1 MGRRA
6 RARRSSRFPSASAM
20 GRPRGTLVLLLVVAI
35 AATGVAHAQP
45 GSELTVDELVARALA
60 DSPDLR
66 ATRAEI
72 DAAVGRLQ
80 QAGLRPNPVLE
91 LGGQKALSP
100 DTNVTIGL
108 RVPLDLTGRKEGQDA
123 VAEQEL
129 QMKRAQDRD
138 RERRLAAEV
147 RMKAGELLAARRSL
161 AVTDDLL
168 GVKRDAL
175 RLVRDRVGQGAT
187 PALEE
192 NLMLVEVNRLDA
204 MRQLVASRLEIASLQ
219 LKALAGM
226 APDAPLALRGDL
238 APSGSPPIAD
248 EAVRQALAARPHLDA
263 ARADVAMGAAK
274 IRKERAEGRWAG
286 RLNVG
291 YQRQDFGFD
300 LNGVTS
306 TGATRPIQDVF
317 HYFGAGVSIVLPV
330 RNRNQGNIAAAAA
343 EAQAAE
349 RRLQFAELA
358 VRQEVAAALA
368 QYEAARRSLGIY
380 ERGVRD
386 VATRNLSVVRQ
397 TYALGRGSL
406 LDVIAEQRRYIEIEN
421 GYTGTLK
428 QGYDAMVEID
438 RVTATVSST
447 AGRWPVD
454 DEMIDGRPAR

>member
-6 RARRSSRFPSASAM
+6 RARRSSRFGPASAM
-20 GRPRGTLVLLLVVAI
+20 AWPSGTLVLLLV
-35 AATGVAHAQP
+35 AALAAPGVAQAQP
-45 GSELTVDELVARALA
+45 GSELTVDEVVARALA

-66 ATRAEI
+66 AARAEI

-80 QAGLRPNPVLE
+80 QAGLRPNPMLE

-100 DTNVTIGL
+100 DNNVTIGL
-108 RVPLDLTGRKEGQDA
+108 SVPLDLNGRKEGRVG
-123 VAEQEL
+123 VAEREV
-129 QMKRAQDRD
+129 QMKRAQVRD
-138 RERRLAAEV
+138 RERRLAADV
-147 RMKAGELLAARRSL
+147 RMKAGELLAVRRGL

-168 GVKRDAL
+168 TVNRDAL
-175 RLVRDRVGQGAT
+175 RLLQNRVRQGAT

-204 MRQLVASRLEIASLQ
+204 TRQMLASCVEIASLQ

-238 APSGSPPIAD
+238 ASAVPPSPAD
-248 EAVRQALAARPHLDA
+248 EAARQALSNRPDLDA

-274 IRKERAEGRWAG
+274 IRKERAEGRWDASV
-286 RLNVG
+286 NVG

-300 LNGVTS
+300 LNGVTN
-306 TGATRPIQDVF
+306 TGATRPIQDVV

-330 RNRNQGNIAAAAA
+330 RNRNQGNIAAASA

-349 RRLQFAELA
+349 RRLQFAELT

-368 QYEAARRSLGIY
+368 QYAAARRSLEIY

-386 VATRNLSVVRQ
+386 VATRNLAVVRQ

-421 GYTGTLK
+421 GYTDTLK
-428 QGYDAMVEID
+428 QVYDAMVEID
-438 RVTATVSST
+438 RVTATISST
-447 AGRWPVD
+447 AG
-454 DEMIDGRPAR
+454 G

>member
-1 MGRRA
+1 M
-6 RARRSSRFPSASAM
+6 
-20 GRPRGTLVLLLVVAI
+20 
-35 AATGVAHAQP
+35 
-45 GSELTVDELVARALA
+45 
-60 DSPDLR
+60 
-66 ATRAEI
+66 
-72 DAAVGRLQ
+72 
-80 QAGLRPNPVLE
+80 LE

-100 DTNVTIGL
+100 DNNVTIGL
-108 RVPLDLTGRKEGQDA
+108 TVPLDLNGRKEGRVG
-123 VAEQEL
+123 VAEREL
-129 QMKRAQDRD
+129 QMKRAQVRD
-138 RERRLAAEV
+138 RERRLAADV
-147 RMKAGELLAARRSL
+147 RMKAGEMLATRRGL

-168 GVKRDAL
+168 SVNRDAL
-175 RLVRDRVGQGAT
+175 RLVQDRVRQGAT

-204 MRQLVASRLEIASLQ
+204 TRQMLASRVEIASLQ

-226 APDAPLALRGDL
+226 APDAVLVLRGDL
-238 APSGSPPIAD
+238 ASAIPPLPAD
-248 EAVRQALAARPHLDA
+248 EAARQALASRPDLDV

-274 IRKERAEGRWAG
+274 IRKERAEGRWDASV
-286 RLNVG
+286 NVG

-300 LNGVTS
+300 LNGVTN

-349 RRLQFAELA
+349 RRLQFAELT

-368 QYEAARRSLGIY
+368 QYEAARRSFDIY

-406 LDVIAEQRRYIEIEN
+406 LDVIAEQRRYIDIEN
-421 GYTGTLK
+421 GYTDALR
-428 QGYDAMVEID
+428 QVYDARVEID
-438 RVTATVSST
+438 RVTGTMTST
-447 AGRWPVD
+447 TGR
-454 DEMIDGRPAR
+454 